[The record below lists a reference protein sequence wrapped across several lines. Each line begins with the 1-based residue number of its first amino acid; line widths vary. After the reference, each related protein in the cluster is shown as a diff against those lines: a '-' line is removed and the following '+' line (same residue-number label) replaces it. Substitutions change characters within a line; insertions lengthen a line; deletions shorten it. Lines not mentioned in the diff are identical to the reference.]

1 MQLYYDL
8 NTAFTEELVKLRSG
22 GLIVRSRGSEQ
33 SELLFSNFALVDPT
47 KLQILA
53 PARRFNSEYATI
65 EWLWY
70 LSRNPKVNNIGKY
83 AKIWRDIQDSFGE
96 VESNYGTY
104 IFDHSLNQ
112 WSWVIEELTK
122 DKDSRRAT
130 IAINNKDHKNR
141 NPKDYPCTHYL
152 HFFIRDDELHMG
164 AYMRSNDAIFG
175 FCNDVY
181 NFCLFQQLMLNELRV
196 YYPNLSLGSY
206 YHSAGSF
213 HVYERHYKMMDKIC
227 DNYHAECIS
236 DGYPET
242 QSTILKPNITWNS
255 IVQQNLSLPFYDMSK
270 NEIREFY
277 MRVKEQLFDEHS

>member
-8 NTAFTEELVKLRSG
+8 NTAFTEELVKLRSS
-22 GLIVRSRGSEQ
+22 GLVVRSRGSEQ
-33 SELLFSNFALVDPT
+33 NELLFSNFALVDPT

-53 PARRFNSEYATI
+53 PARRFSSEYATI

-130 IAINNKDHKNR
+130 IPINNKDHKNR

-181 NFCLFQQLMLNELRV
+181 TFCLFQQLMLNELRV
-196 YYPNLSLGSY
+196 YYPSLALGSY

-227 DNYHAECIS
+227 DNYHVDCIS
-236 DGYPET
+236 NGYPET
-242 QSTILKPNITWNS
+242 QSTILKPNITWNY

-277 MRVKEQLFDEHS
+277 TKVREQLFDEHS